1 MRGGRR
7 SPKTNH
13 AHPTSDPLRDMIH
26 PVDPVYSICGFGVG
40 VLVGMTGVGG
50 GSLMTPLLIILFG
63 VHPATAVGTDLLY
76 AAATKGA
83 GTLVHGIHKTIDWSV
98 VSWLAAGST
107 PSTALTLLLL
117 SHFDTNGSAA
127 HRLITAALSI
137 ALGATAAALIFRNR
151 ILACYAARVGE
162 LGQKW
167 TIVLTMAVGGVL
179 GALVSISS
187 VGAGALGATALIL
200 LYPRLSMA
208 RIVGS
213 DIAHAAPL
221 TLIAGLGHWV
231 LGAINW
237 PLLCALLAGSLP
249 GIVLGSCIA
258 VRVPESVLRFGLA
271 TMLIIVASRLVL

>member
-1 MRGGRR
+1 
-7 SPKTNH
+7 
-13 AHPTSDPLRDMIH
+13 MIH
-26 PVDPVYSICGFGVG
+26 SVDLVYSISGFGVG

-63 VHPATAVGTDLLY
+63 IHPATAVGTDLLY

-98 VSWLAAGST
+98 VSRLAAGSM

-117 SHFDTNGSAA
+117 SHIDINGSAA
-127 HRLITAALSI
+127 HGLITAALSI
-137 ALGATAAALIFRNR
+137 ALAATAAALIFRNR
-151 ILACYAARVGE
+151 ILAFYASRVGE
-162 LGQKW
+162 LDRKR
-167 TIVLTMAVGGVL
+167 TIVLTMLVGGVL

-208 RIVGS
+208 RIVGT

-221 TLIAGLGHWV
+221 TLIGGLGHWV
-231 LGAINW
+231 LGAIDW
-237 PLLCALLAGSLP
+237 PLLCALLVGSLP

-258 VRVPESVLRFGLA
+258 VRVPESFLRFGLA
-271 TMLIIVASRLVL
+271 TMLIIVAGRLVL